1 MAKKKEIEQEVKEPL
16 EEEKV
21 QPSQGTGNGI
31 DLKRLIMFAI
41 IAWLAVGGA
50 FVVVFRSNSNPE
62 EHLEAA
68 EQSTTLSLDEPKQSE
83 TSIETQPS
91 EKDATNA
98 DSQPTAGDAAESSE
112 PLIVSFDNTVT
123 NISGTN
129 GRRFLKARINLE
141 ITNFEAEGKVRTRL
155 VQLRDRLISLLS
167 AKTIDAL
174 DGWENQDVIRR
185 EIRDEFNILLHF
197 GGSDGIKQIYF
208 TEFVIQ

>member
-1 MAKKKEIEQEVKEPL
+1 MAKEKEIEQEVKEPL
-16 EEEKV
+16 EEGKEKV

-50 FVVVFRSNSNPE
+50 FIVVFRSNRNPE

-68 EQSTTLSLDEPKQSE
+68 EQSTTLSLDEPEQSE
-83 TSIETQPS
+83 TSTETPPS
-91 EKDATNA
+91 ENA
-98 DSQPTAGDAAESSE
+98 DSQPAAEDTAESSE

-141 ITNFEAEGKVRTRL
+141 VTNFESEGKVRARM

-174 DGWENQDVIRR
+174 DGWENQDIIRR
-185 EIRDEFNILLHF
+185 EIRDEFNVLLHSE
-197 GGSDGIKQIYF
+197 GSEGIKQIYF